1 MRRLPAA
8 VDALPEQ
15 VRVDAAIEALEPRDR
30 HVLSLLLVERLTP
43 IEAAGVLR
51 MTVRQVEL
59 TFDQLLAR
67 IASETGVARSR
78 RALRRTA

>member
-8 VDALPEQ
+8 VNDLPER

-51 MTVRQVEL
+51 MSVRQVEL
-59 TFDQLLAR
+59 ALDQLLAR
-67 IASETGVARSR
+67 IASETGVSRSR
-78 RALRRTA
+78 SAQRRSA